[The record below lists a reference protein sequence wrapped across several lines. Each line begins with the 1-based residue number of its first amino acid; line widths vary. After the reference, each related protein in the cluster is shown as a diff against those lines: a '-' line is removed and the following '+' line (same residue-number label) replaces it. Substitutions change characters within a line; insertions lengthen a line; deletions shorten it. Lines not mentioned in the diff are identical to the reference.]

1 MAGCWRLSPKSRL
14 MIFLSQI
21 LNLPVVDSREAEIG
35 RLKDVVVQ
43 VRDGAKYPEVSG
55 IVVKSGRKESV
66 IPYRFIENL
75 GYGEITLKKSDCC
88 IEGYKFSNSEILL
101 ARDLMDQQIFDVGG
115 IRVVRVNDLE
125 LVKIE
130 EKFLLMSID
139 VSNRALLR
147 RMGLV
152 NIPFIRKT
160 RSHFID
166 WGNVSLVKGLAGNL
180 QLKTSKEK
188 LEKLHPADIANL
200 IENLNFQESTNL
212 VQSLDEETAAE
223 VLEEVEPEY
232 KESLLQRINPSNL
245 AEIVEEMPTDEA
257 ADVIQALSE
266 QKKIQLFKRL
276 GVRKARELHRLS
288 KYKEDTAGG
297 MMSGDFMF
305 VRNDITVQQA
315 ALRIR
320 KASEQYSS
328 IYHVFITDEDKH
340 LEGIVSIRTL
350 LLAKQREKISSIMSK
365 VHHTVRTN
373 ADVEDVARIMT
384 KYNLLSVAVT
394 DRKKVIKGIITVD
407 DILRYLIP
415 DA

>member
-1 MAGCWRLSPKSRL
+1 

-21 LNLPVVDSREAEIG
+21 LNLPVVNSRQDEIG
-35 RLKDVVVQ
+35 RLKDVLVQ
-43 VRDGAKYPEVSG
+43 VNEQAKYPEVSG
-55 IVVKSGRKESV
+55 IVVKAGRKESV
-66 IPYRFIENL
+66 IPYKFIENL
-75 GYGEITLKKSDCC
+75 GYGEITLKKSDCG
-88 IEGYKFSNSEILL
+88 IDDYKFSNSETLL
-101 ARDLMDQQIFDVGG
+101 ARDLLDQQIFDVGG

-125 LVKIE
+125 LIKIE

-139 VSNRALLR
+139 ISNRALLR
-147 RMGLV
+147 RLGLAH
-152 NIPFIRKT
+152 IPFFRKSK
-160 RSHFID
+160 SHFID

-180 QLKTSKEK
+180 QLKTSKAK

-212 VQSLDEETAAE
+212 VQSLDEGTAAE

-232 KESLLQRINPSNL
+232 KDALLQRINPANL

-266 QKKIQLFKRL
+266 HKKIQLFKRL
-276 GVRKARELHRLS
+276 GVRKARELHNLS

-297 MMSGDFMF
+297 MMNSEFMS
-305 VRNDITVQQA
+305 VHNDVTVQQA
-315 ALRIR
+315 AVRIR
-320 KASEQYSS
+320 KASEQHSS

-350 LLAKQREKISSIMSK
+350 LLAKHREKISSIMSK
-365 VHHTVRTN
+365 VYHTVRTGT
-373 ADVEDVARIMT
+373 DVEEVARVMT